1 MAGSI
6 GNRSPSNRLPI
17 GPGLSNY
24 SPQDVRGQAIAQ
36 ILANSMQSRKIKR
49 IPGHFQGVS
58 KVFFELL
65 QHENF
70 H

>member
-1 MAGSI
+1 MAESY
-6 GNRSPSNRLPI
+6 GNRSPSNHLPI

-24 SPQDVRGQAIAQ
+24 SPQVERGQANAQ
-36 ILANSMQSRKIKR
+36 ISANSKQSRKIKR

-65 QHENF
+65 QHENSD
-70 H
+70 